1 MCDYSLHAV
10 ASRPAKVGQ
19 RLVTT
24 SFYGTFTRGFAVKE
38 EPGIA
43 VCLLPG
49 TELAF
54 EHDVRYSRYSARYNS
69 KCATKS
75 AGFRVARFC
84 AIEPRAPQQHHDAL
98 AFPDGNMVLVN
109 LLSEGQYARVLQLP
123 VLRQE
128 RNVNANAEKAA
139 IFNASLESIV

>member
-10 ASRPAKVGQ
+10 ASRPAKAGET
-19 RLVTT
+19 LVTT

-54 EHDVRYSRYSARYNS
+54 EHDVRYSRYSARYIPN
-69 KCATKS
+69 
-75 AGFRVARFC
+75 VQ
-84 AIEPRAPQQHHDAL
+84 PRAQ
-98 AFPDGNMVLVN
+98 AF
-109 LLSEGQYARVLQLP
+109 ALP
-123 VLRQE
+123 VFARLNRGR
-128 RNVNANAEKAA
+128 RN
-139 IFNASLESIV
+139 SITMPSRFRTETWFS